1 MKSMRQLINLME
13 GISTVPGIGQKK
25 DTSADK
31 IAQAKNEIAADEPG
45 TIVEKSTSEKQAR
58 FMAAAAHDP
67 KFAKKT
73 GMDASVA
80 KEFNKADTGTKQLSN
95 AMKHKKEES
104 VDEAQVDKARM
115 SNPASAVD
123 ACKMEEGARPGTY
136 EVPTAWRKAQGQKP
150 LTPQDVQRHD
160 YEDKISSKEML
171 AKNSGRT
178 PPTQD
183 ECTMEESEGSR
194 AGEWA
199 MMRFGE
205 LTNSFVEPEEA
216 MEVVMRELQSQGV
229 SVEDLADAEEA
240 IMSTFGGEEDMGDG
254 EPHGSYDMSDDAD
267 ALASAGHGS
276 DEDYGDYGGHDDFEE
291 GIGDSTDKVGYA
303 LKALID
309 AMKTSQD
316 PESEVHWVAKTH
328 NVSPQE
334 LTQAWQQYTRNG
346 AMDEDLNN
354 GYDDINDASGNDFF
368 PNGADSPV
376 VSTVGPSGA
385 RQGDNPEQKKM
396 QVAEV
401 HKELVYGY
409 RNYLNEAAAQKKKL
423 TESHQ
428 VSDLSI
434 QDFYGDFDTGSDSIE
449 YNGSIQVTGKALNR
463 QGKPVEITYDVEI
476 ASSASVEWEED
487 ESPTGWNHSS
497 DQPTYTSSVYA
508 SASTPEVSSVS
519 FIPDQEFYIDGA
531 EYSIQGALE
540 QIDPSVIKQL
550 LHPALYVN
558 LLGPAF
564 DKQAENIEPPEPDFN
579 EPDYGGD
586 DY

>member
-13 GISTVPGIGQKK
+13 GVVSIPGVGQQL
-25 DTSADK
+25 D
-31 IAQAKNEIAADEPG
+31 
-45 TIVEKSTSEKQAR
+45 EKSKSEKQAR

-95 AMKHKKEES
+95 AMKHKEEES
-104 VDEAQVDKARM
+104 TEMDEGV
-115 SNPASAVD
+115 
-123 ACKMEEGARPGTY
+123 RPGTY

-178 PPTQD
+178 PPTQEEGCMD
-183 ECTMEESEGSR
+183 ESEGSR

-229 SVEDLADAEEA
+229 SQEDLMAAEEA
-240 IMSTFGGEEDMGDG
+240 IMSSFGGEEQGMGDG
-254 EPHGSYDMSDDAD
+254 EPQGSYDMSDDAD

-291 GIGDSTDKVGYA
+291 A
-303 LKALID
+303 L
-309 AMKTSQD
+309 
-316 PESEVHWVAKTH
+316 
-328 NVSPQE
+328 
-334 LTQAWQQYTRNG
+334 
-346 AMDEDLNN
+346 DLNN
-354 GYDDINDASGNDFF
+354 GYDDVNNASGNDFF

-376 VSTVGPSGA
+376 VRKVGPSGA

-434 QDFYGDFDTGSDSIE
+434 QDFYGDFDTSSDSIE
-449 YNGSIQVTGKALNR
+449 YNGTINVHGKALNR
-463 QGKPVEITYDVEI
+463 QGKPVEIGYDVEI

-487 ESPTGWNHSS
+487 ENPTGWNYKS

-508 SASTPEVSSVS
+508 SAGTPEVSSVS
-519 FIPDQEFYIDGA
+519 FIPDQEFYIDGDA
-531 EYSIQGALE
+531 YSIQDALKE
-540 QIDPSVIKQL
+540 IDPSVIKQL
-550 LHPALYVN
+550 LHPTLYVN
-558 LLGPAF
+558 LLGSAF